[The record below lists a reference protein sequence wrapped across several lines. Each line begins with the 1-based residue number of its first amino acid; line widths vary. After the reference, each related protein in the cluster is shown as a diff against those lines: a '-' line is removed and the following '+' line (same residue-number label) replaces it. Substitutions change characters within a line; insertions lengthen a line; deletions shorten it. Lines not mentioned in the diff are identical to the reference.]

1 MLQQSTQYRVRI
13 TFGKNDALRFIG
25 HLDLA
30 KLWERVLRRA
40 EMPLVY
46 SQGYNPQPKMQL
58 ASALPLGISSDCE
71 LLDIWLLEPVD
82 LETLPERLNT
92 VSPSGLRTYRVQE
105 VPPRAPALQTLLHS
119 ADYLITL
126 TEEVTPDLP
135 QRIADLLSQE
145 RIERERR
152 GRSYDLRPLVLALEA
167 VDARSFRVRLALGTE
182 GTARPDELMDVL
194 GLSFG
199 HARCH
204 REALNLVSKN
214 EQDAG

>member
-1 MLQQSTQYRVRI
+1 MLQQSMQYRVRI

-71 LLDIWLLEPVD
+71 LLDIWLLEPVN
-82 LETLPERLNT
+82 LETLPERLNA
-92 VSPSGLRTYRVQE
+92 VSPPGLHTYRVQE
-105 VPPRAPALQTLLHS
+105 VPPKAPALQTLLHS

-126 TEEVTPDLP
+126 AEEVTPDLP
-135 QRIADLLSQE
+135 QRIADLLSRE

-152 GRSYDLRPLVLALEA
+152 GKSYDLRPLILALEP
-167 VDARSFRVRLALGTE
+167 VDTRAFRVRLALGAE
-182 GTARPDELMDVL
+182 GTARPDELMDAM
-194 GLSFG
+194 GLSFD

-204 REALNLVSKN
+204 RQALNLVGTD
-214 EQDAG
+214 EQEAG